1 MRVTFCFLIATSFY
15 SATHAQTATLLDGRV
30 LTQVQPIEAFA
41 TEGPIW
47 NLDVS
52 SQQIFVVGRGVTIP
66 LSLNGQP
73 FSIQGSSVVGQDGAA
88 ATGIGAANFA
98 RLLDSEAITVDRV
111 LDPAGINLGPARLGP
126 ARSIFS
132 TSEARR
138 LLDTNSLVRSSTA
151 QGQIEQNYFQM
162 VQGVYAQHS
171 AVLPVDFL
179 DRAGLRGATPE
190 AWVYPSTAG
199 GTFKSAGSVYQDAA
213 GQRFFIPDTEAVI
226 ELSENVTLGPISS
239 IARGVGPVPDSFVV
253 ADMLVIFNQDPRFGA
268 DVLGVGL
275 APIPREVFFDQA
287 VPGTAVT
294 VIGHLVGEHVM
305 FAQEIEVDMVDPSAG
320 VVITI
325 ERSRFQAPN
334 LRFRGV
340 LVQPTGI
347 TLTAVVQGARFPVP
361 FVIDPLTGAG
371 AFDVRFAV
379 PAPATFTEYTLEAT
393 NEQGFVV
400 ARETFLRP

>member
-1 MRVTFCFLIATSFY
+1 MRHPLRPLLAALIC
-15 SATHAQTATLLDGRV
+15 SAAQAQTATLLDGRV

-47 NLDVS
+47 NLDVA
-52 SQQIFVVGRGVTIP
+52 SQQVFVVGRAVTIP
-66 LSLNGQP
+66 SSINGQP

-98 RLLDSEAITVDRV
+98 RLLDSQAITLDRV
-111 LDPAGINLGPARLGP
+111 FDPAGIALGPTRLGP

-132 TSEARR
+132 TTEARR
-138 LLDTNSLVRSSTA
+138 AIAASGLVRNSTA
-151 QGQIEQNYFQM
+151 QGLIEQNYFQM
-162 VQGVYAQHS
+162 VQEAYAQH
-171 AVLPVDFL
+171 AAALPADFL
-179 DRAGLRGATPE
+179 DRAGLRGASPDT
-190 AWVYPSTAG
+190 WVYPSTAG
-199 GTFKSAGSVYQDAA
+199 GTLKSAGSVYQDAL
-213 GQRFFIPDTEAVI
+213 GNRFFIPDVEAVL

-239 IARGVGPVPDSFVV
+239 IAPGQGSVPDSFVV

-268 DVLGVGL
+268 DVLGLGL
-275 APIPREVFFDQA
+275 APIPREVFFQQA
-287 VPGTAVT
+287 APGTPVT

-320 VVITI
+320 VVITV
-325 ERSRFQAPN
+325 ERARFQAPN

-340 LVQPTGI
+340 LVQPAGI

-371 AFDVRFAV
+371 AFDVRFPV
-379 PAPATFTEYTLEAT
+379 PAPASFAEYTLEAA
-393 NEQGFVV
+393 NEQGIVV
-400 ARETFLRP
+400 ARETFPRP